1 MNKHTK
7 IILISI
13 LVILLIVCIFVIIN
27 ESFQS
32 ENNTANDLENEYS
45 EEDNNIVH
53 IPVIDKIQTD
63 ALIYSIEEEKVYY
76 LYENEKKEVTS
87 IKGIPIQVVEY
98 IEGGVYSTEVL
109 TKDGTIWYN
118 ETSDIGIFQKKQELE
133 KYKIK
138 EIIVGKSGD
147 LIGYTTQDNKT
158 IDQNGNEYL
167 INKYNFLASYGEKNA
182 LKIKDDKTVY
192 YDKDG
197 KYNYVAVKDKA
208 GNDIKAKTVYWQYSS
223 MLNDL
228 VGKERYII
236 ITENNKLYYVELNQ
250 NAVEL
255 GNGKKIKSTE
265 FNKGVDEYDVE
276 YIEAI
281 FIMEDDSKVKI
292 TDINSKL
299 FDVQNMQTKNIKIK

>member
-167 INKYNFLASYGEKNA
+167 INKYNFLANYGEKNA

-208 GNDIKAKTVYWQYSS
+208 GNDIKAKTIYWQYSS

-292 TDINSKL
+292 TDINHKF
-299 FDVQNMQTKNIKIK
+299 FDVQNKQVKDIKTK

>member
-167 INKYNFLASYGEKNA
+167 INKYNFLANYGEKNA